1 MRNSSFGTER
11 RNEILEMNELR
22 RAIIRSAVQKS
33 IREIR
38 QDPKRGIR
46 KMVDLALHF
55 SHGRFQRKILEVM
68 QKELSNPSSAY
79 YSIVTDLAANVKPE
93 NLEQFGMDLGYNS
106 WTHGA
111 QIILLAGDL
120 LDSGSP
126 YPETAKA
133 LAETFAGCASEV
145 FLAPGNHDYY
155 SAGAPYARLTF
166 PENVHI
172 FRTQRIEAVALPELG
187 VRVWG
192 AAFTDSRCPALLRGF
207 SVPKEPGMLD
217 VLCMH
222 AEVGNP
228 ASAYNPVSAADLAHS
243 GLDYAAFGHTHRFG
257 GVQRAGGTVYA
268 WPGCMEGR
276 GFDETGEKGVL
287 LVDVAAGDVQAQFL
301 PVPGRRYE
309 ILRVDVTDADPV
321 QAVLAALPE
330 GAARNIC
337 RIVLTGETDRA
348 PNPAAL
354 RAALEGRVFA
364 MQLRDETRAR
374 RDLWARAGEG
384 TLRGQFLAQLKQKY
398 DAADSDRDRET
409 IVMAARWGLA
419 ALDHDEEVVTL

>member
-1 MRNSSFGTER
+1 MSVRILHAADLHLDSPFEALTLAQAAQR
-11 RNEILEMNELR
+11 RREQRSLLRALPEL
-22 RAIIRSAVQKS
+22 AQA
-33 IREIR
+33 
-38 QDPKRGIR
+38 
-46 KMVDLALHF
+46 
-55 SHGRFQRKILEVM
+55 
-68 QKELSNPSSAY
+68 
-79 YSIVTDLAANVKPE
+79 
-93 NLEQFGMDLGYNS
+93 
-106 WTHGA
+106 HGA

-120 LDSGSP
+120 LDSASP

-133 LAETFAGCASEV
+133 LAETFDGCGAEV

-172 FRTQRIEAVALPELG
+172 FRSPRIEAVTLPELG

-192 AAFTDSRCPALLRGF
+192 AAFTDSRCPGLLRGF
-207 SVPKEPGMLD
+207 SVPKQAGLLD
-217 VLCMH
+217 VLCLH
-222 AEVGNP
+222 GEVGNP
-228 ASAYNPVSAADLAHS
+228 ASAYDPVSAAELAAS
-243 GLDYAAFGHTHRFG
+243 GLDYAAFGHVHRFG

-287 LVDVAAGDVQAQFL
+287 LVDVAAGDVQARFV

-309 ILRVDVTDADPV
+309 ILRVDVTDTDPM
-321 QAVLAALPE
+321 QAALAALPQ
-330 GAARNIC
+330 
-337 RIVLTGETDRA
+337 GEPFTVQSQKME
-348 PNPAAL
+348 NGQMW

-364 MQLRDETRAR
+364 LQLRDETRAR
-374 RDLWARAGEG
+374 RDLWARAGES
-384 TLRGQFLAQLKQKY
+384 TLRGQFLAQLKQQY
-398 DAADSDRDRET
+398 DAADSDRARET

>member
-1 MRNSSFGTER
+1 MSVRILHAADLHLDSPFEALSGAQAAQR
-11 RNEILEMNELR
+11 RREQRDLLRALPEL
-22 RAIIRSAVQKS
+22 AKA
-33 IREIR
+33 
-38 QDPKRGIR
+38 
-46 KMVDLALHF
+46 
-55 SHGRFQRKILEVM
+55 
-68 QKELSNPSSAY
+68 
-79 YSIVTDLAANVKPE
+79 
-93 NLEQFGMDLGYNS
+93 
-106 WTHGA
+106 HGA

-120 LDSGSP
+120 LDSASP

-207 SVPKEPGMLD
+207 SVPKEPGLLD

-321 QAVLAALPE
+321 QAVCAALPE
-330 GAARNIC
+330 GAARNIF
-337 RIVLTGETDRA
+337 RIVLTPPHCARRSRA
-348 PNPAAL
+348 GCLRCSCATRRA
-354 RAALEGRVFA
+354 RAAISG
-364 MQLRDETRAR
+364 RAR
-374 RDLWARAGEG
+374 ARA
-384 TLRGQFLAQLKQKY
+384 RC
-398 DAADSDRDRET
+398 ADSFSRSSSKNTTRRTPTATERRSSWPRAGASRHWT
-409 IVMAARWGLA
+409 TTRRW
-419 ALDHDEEVVTL
+419 